1 MKHLD
6 TYIFKDCLLG
16 RFICIFDCGIATL
29 IFSERSD
36 GQGDNDLFEVYSW
49 IKSFQRFKDTGIS
62 MDFQGLFC
70 FGKQLRIRFM
80 DEFARTKKSSSY

>member
-16 RFICIFDCGIATL
+16 RFTCIFGPKESQISGIATL
-29 IFSERSD
+29 IFSQRI
-36 GQGDNDLFEVYSW
+36 GCHQGDNDLFEVYSW

-62 MDFQGLFC
+62 VDFQGFLFW
-70 FGKQLRIRFM
+70 K
-80 DEFARTKKSSSY
+80 EAV